1 MRIIAQPEEILSTV
15 FGYPA
20 FRHNQKAIIHH
31 LLEGK
36 DAVVLM
42 PTGGGKSLCYQI
54 PALCLAGPTL
64 VVSPLIAL
72 MKDQVNALR
81 LNGISASYL
90 NSSQTPAEQA
100 DTYQQVLQGKI
111 KLLYVSPE
119 KLVGEDGYLMQLLSQ
134 KQPALFAIDEAHCI
148 SSWGHDFRPEY
159 RALNQLKK
167 KFPHTPLIALTAT
180 ADAITRKDIVLQ
192 LELKDYQLFEQS
204 FNRSNIHYTVKP
216 KTELD
221 YALLTFLKKQEEE
234 SGIIYCFS
242 RQSTEK
248 LADELCEA
256 GFMAAAYH
264 AGLEKNIR
272 DERQE
277 KFLKDE
283 IRIMVATIAFGMGI
297 HKSNVRFVVHAD
309 LPKNLEGYYQET
321 GRAGRDGLPA
331 EVLLFYGTGD
341 VMKLKR
347 FAQIEDNP
355 EQTAILVKKLNQMA
369 QFCESNICR
378 RKLLL
383 NYFGESAPAYCG
395 NCDNCLHQRT
405 LKAYTIEAQKILSTV
420 YRLKESYGTNYII
433 DILRG
438 SNHAKIKS
446 AHQQLTVYGIGKDV
460 PKQEWQYIIQ
470 QMLQNGYIDSS
481 GTNYPILQLNEKSKA
496 VLFRQ
501 EPVMLPAP
509 LQVSTVY
516 EPTIYQS
523 LPYEKELLALLKK
536 TRSVLAKE
544 ENIPPYLIFS
554 DSTLLDL
561 CTYLPLTRED
571 IVRINGFGTYKTE
584 KYGNAF
590 LELIQTYSSQN
601 QLPSQ
606 MHQLPGKKLKK
617 STTATGSIRTKSDT
631 KQLSLQLFREGLD
644 VAAIAESRQL
654 SEATIE
660 QHLCHFLEIGEIS
673 IDKLVSESKQVL
685 IRGIANKVGKLR
697 LKLIKEGLPDT
708 ISYAEI
714 RFTLAAFSD

>member
-1 MRIIAQPEEILSTV
+1 MRITAQPEEILSSV

-20 FRHNQKAIIHH
+20 FRHQQEAIIYH

-36 DAVVLM
+36 DAMVLM
-42 PTGGGKSLCYQI
+42 PTGGGKSLCYQV
-54 PALCLAGPTL
+54 PALCLPGTTL

-72 MKDQVNALR
+72 MKDQVNALQ
-81 LNGISASYL
+81 LNGISAAAL
-90 NSSQTPAEQA
+90 NSSQSPAEQA
-100 DTYQQVLQGKI
+100 DTYQQLLQGKI

-134 KQPALFAIDEAHCI
+134 VQPSLFAIDEAHCI

-180 ADAITRKDIVLQ
+180 ADAITRKDIILQ
-192 LELKDYQLFEQS
+192 LALQDYRLFEHS
-204 FNRSNIHYTVKP
+204 FNRPNIQYTVRP
-216 KTELD
+216 KAELEHT
-221 YALLTFLKKQEEE
+221 LLTFLKQQEEE
-234 SGIIYCFS
+234 SGIIYCLS
-242 RQSTEK
+242 RQSTET
-248 LADELCEA
+248 LANELCEA
-256 GFMAAAYH
+256 GFLAAAYH

-331 EVLLFYGTGD
+331 EALLFYSTAD

-355 EQTAILVKKLNQMA
+355 DQTAILVKKLNQMA
-369 QFCESNICR
+369 QFCDSSMCR
-378 RKLLL
+378 RKYLL

-405 LKAYTIEAQKILSTV
+405 RKDYTIEAQKILSTI
-420 YRLKESYGTNYII
+420 YRIKESYGTNYII

-438 SNHAKIKS
+438 SNNAKIKT
-446 AHQQLTVYGIGKDV
+446 AHQSLSVFGIGKAIS
-460 PKQEWQYIIQ
+460 KQEWQYIMQ
-470 QMLQNGYIDSS
+470 QMLLEGYMDSS
-481 GTNYPILQLNEKSKA
+481 GTNYPTLQLNEKSKG

-501 EPVMLPAP
+501 EPVLLAAT
-509 LQVSTVY
+509 LQETIVY

-523 LPYEKELLALLKK
+523 LPYEKELLASLKNI
-536 TRSVLAKE
+536 RNVLARA

-561 CTYLPLTRED
+561 CTYLPLKKED
-571 IVRINGFGTYKTE
+571 ISKINGFGTYKTE
-584 KYGNAF
+584 KYGQAF
-590 LELIQTYSSQN
+590 LELIQAHCSQN
-601 QLPSQ
+601 QLRSQ
-606 MHQLPGKKLKK
+606 MHQLPVKKIKK
-617 STTATGSIRTKSDT
+617 TTAASSNLRTKSDT

-644 VAAIAESRQL
+644 VASIAESRQL
-654 SEATIE
+654 AEATIE
-660 QHLCHFLEIGEIS
+660 QHLCYYVETGDIS
-673 IDKLVSESKQVL
+673 VDRLVAEHKQTL
-685 IRGIANKVGKLR
+685 IREMAGKFGRLR
-697 LKLIKEGLPDT
+697 LKLIKEALPDT

-714 RFTLAAFSD
+714 RYTLAAFSD

>member
-1 MRIIAQPEEILSTV
+1 
-15 FGYPA
+15 
-20 FRHNQKAIIHH
+20 
-31 LLEGK
+31 
-36 DAVVLM
+36 
-42 PTGGGKSLCYQI
+42 
-54 PALCLAGPTL
+54 
-64 VVSPLIAL
+64 
-72 MKDQVNALR
+72 ALR

>member
-1 MRIIAQPEEILSTV
+1 MRIIAQPEKILSNV

-20 FRHNQKAIIHH
+20 FRHQQEAIIQH
-31 LLEGK
+31 LLAGK

-42 PTGGGKSLCYQI
+42 PTGGGKSLCYQV
-54 PALCLAGPTL
+54 PALCIAGTTL

-72 MKDQVNALR
+72 MKDQVNALQ
-81 LNGISASYL
+81 LNGIAAAYL
-90 NSSQTPAEQA
+90 NSSQSSEEQA
-100 DTYQQVLQGKI
+100 DIYQQLLQGNI

-134 KQPALFAIDEAHCI
+134 VQPALFAIDEAHCI

-180 ADAITRKDIVLQ
+180 ADAITRKDITLQ
-192 LELKDYQLFEQS
+192 LELQDYRLFEHS
-204 FNRSNIHYTVKP
+204 FNRPNIQYIVKP
-216 KTELD
+216 KAELD
-221 YALLTFLKKQEEE
+221 NALLTFLNQQEDE
-234 SGIIYCFS
+234 SGIIYCLS
-242 RQSTEK
+242 RQSTET
-248 LADELCEA
+248 LANELCEA

-283 IRIMVATIAFGMGI
+283 IRIIVATIAFGMGI

-331 EVLLFYGTGD
+331 TALLFYGTAD

-369 QFCESNICR
+369 QFCESSTCR

-405 LKAYTIEAQKILSTV
+405 LKSYTIEAQKILSTI
-420 YRLKESYGTNYII
+420 YRLKENYGANYII

-438 SNHAKIKS
+438 SNNAKIKTT
-446 AHQQLTVYGIGKDV
+446 HQQLSVYGIGKDV

-470 QMLQNGYIDSS
+470 QMLQSGLIDAS
-481 GTNYPILQLNEKSKA
+481 GTNYPVLQLNEKSRG
-496 VLFRQ
+496 VLFRE

-509 LQVSTVY
+509 LQASTVY

-523 LPYEKELLALLKK
+523 LPYEKALLASLKH
-536 TRSVLAKE
+536 TRIVLARA

-571 IVRINGFGTYKTE
+571 IVKINGFGTYKTE

-590 LELIQTYSSQN
+590 LELIQAYCSRN

-606 MHQLPGKKLKK
+606 MHQLPGKKIKK
-617 STTATGSIRTKSDT
+617 SSTATGTLRTKSDT
-631 KQLSLQLFREGLD
+631 KQLSLQLFREGLNI
-644 VAAIAESRQL
+644 AAIAESRQL

-660 QHLCHFLEIGEIS
+660 QHLCYFIETGEIS
-673 IDKLVSESKQVL
+673 IEKLVTESKQAL
-685 IRGIANKVGKLR
+685 IRATAEKVGRLR
-697 LKLIKEGLPDT
+697 LKQIKEALPES

-714 RFTLAAFSD
+714 RYTLAAFSD

>member
-119 KLVGEDGYLMQLLSQ
+119 KLVGEDGYMMQLLSQ
-134 KQPALFAIDEAHCI
+134 IQPALFAIDEAHCI

-180 ADAITRKDIVLQ
+180 ADAITKKDIVLQ

-331 EVLLFYGTGD
+331 EALLFYGTGD

-383 NYFGESAPAYCG
+383 NYFGESAPTYCG

-446 AHQQLTVYGIGKDV
+446 THQQLTVFGIGKDV
-460 PKQEWQYIIQ
+460 PKPEWQYIIQ
-470 QMLQNGYIDSS
+470 QMLQSGYIDSS

-590 LELIQTYSSQN
+590 LELIQTYCSRN

-685 IRGIANKVGKLR
+685 IRAIAEKVGKLR

>member
-1 MRIIAQPEEILSTV
+1 MRIIAQPEKILSNV

-20 FRHNQKAIIHH
+20 FRHQQDAIIQH
-31 LLEGK
+31 LLAGK

-42 PTGGGKSLCYQI
+42 PTGGGKSLCYQV
-54 PALCLAGPTL
+54 PALCLAGTTL

-72 MKDQVNALR
+72 MKDQVNALQ
-81 LNGISASYL
+81 LNGIAADYL
-90 NSSQTPAEQA
+90 NSSQSPAEQA
-100 DTYQQVLQGKI
+100 DIYQQLLQGNI

-134 KQPALFAIDEAHCI
+134 VQPALFAIDEAHCI

-180 ADAITRKDIVLQ
+180 ADAITRKDIILQ
-192 LELKDYQLFEQS
+192 LELQDYRLFEHS
-204 FNRSNIHYTVKP
+204 FNRPNIQYTVKP
-216 KTELD
+216 KAEIA
-221 YALLTFLKKQEEE
+221 YALLNFLKQQEEE

-248 LADELCEA
+248 LATELCEA

-283 IRIMVATIAFGMGI
+283 IRIIVATIAFGMGI

-331 EVLLFYGTGD
+331 TALLFYGTGD

-369 QFCESNICR
+369 QFCESSVCR

-405 LKAYTIEAQKILSTV
+405 LKVYTIEAQKILSTI

-438 SNHAKIKS
+438 SNNAKIKT
-446 AHQQLTVYGIGKDV
+446 AHQQLSVYGIGKDV

-470 QMLQNGYIDSS
+470 QMLQSGLIDAS
-481 GTNYPILQLNEKSKA
+481 GTNYPVLQLNEKSKG

-509 LQVSTVY
+509 LQASTVY

-523 LPYEKELLALLKK
+523 LPYEKALLASLKA
-536 TRSVLAKE
+536 TRSVLARA
-544 ENIPPYLIFS
+544 ENIAPYLIFS

-561 CTYLPLTRED
+561 CTYLPLTRDD
-571 IVRINGFGTYKTE
+571 IGRINGFGTYKTE
-584 KYGNAF
+584 KYGNTF
-590 LELIQTYSSQN
+590 LELIQAYCSRN
-601 QLPSQ
+601 QLASQ
-606 MHQLPGKKLKK
+606 MHQLTGKKIKK
-617 STTATGSIRTKSDT
+617 PSTTTGTLRTKSDT

-644 VAAIAESRQL
+644 IAAIAESRQL

-660 QHLCHFLEIGEIS
+660 QHLCYFIETGEIS
-673 IDKLVSESKQVL
+673 IEKLVTESKQAL
-685 IRGIANKVGKLR
+685 IRATAEKVGRLR
-697 LKLIKEGLPDT
+697 LKQIKEALPDS

-714 RFTLAAFSD
+714 RYTLAAFSD

>member
-1 MRIIAQPEEILSTV
+1 MQIIAQPEEILSSV

-20 FRHNQKAIIHH
+20 FRHHQEAIIQH

-54 PALCLAGPTL
+54 PALCLAGTTL

-72 MKDQVNALR
+72 MKDQVNALQ
-81 LNGISASYL
+81 LNGIPAAFL
-90 NSSQTPAEQA
+90 NSSQSPAEQA
-100 DTYQQVLQGKI
+100 DTYQQLLQGKL

-119 KLVGEDGYLMQLLSQ
+119 KLVGEDGYLMQLLTQ
-134 KQPALFAIDEAHCI
+134 VQPALFAIDEAHCI

-167 KFPHTPLIALTAT
+167 RFPNTPLIALTAT
-180 ADAITRKDIVLQ
+180 ADAITRKDMVAQ
-192 LELKDYQLFEQS
+192 LELQDYRLFEHS
-204 FNRSNIHYTVKP
+204 FNRPNIHYGVKP
-216 KTELD
+216 KAELD
-221 YALLTFLKKQEEE
+221 YALLTFLKQQEEE
-234 SGIIYCFS
+234 SGIIYCLS
-242 RQSTEK
+242 RQSTET
-248 LADELCEA
+248 LANELCEA
-256 GFMAAAYH
+256 GFLAAAYH

-283 IRIMVATIAFGMGI
+283 IRIIVATIAFGMGI

-331 EVLLFYGTGD
+331 EALLFFGTGD

-369 QFCESNICR
+369 QFCETSVCR
-378 RKLLL
+378 RKFLL

-395 NCDNCLHQRT
+395 NCDNCLHQRA
-405 LKAYTIEAQKILSTV
+405 LKAYTIEAQKVLSTI
-420 YRLKESYGTNYII
+420 YRLKESYGINYII
-433 DILRG
+433 DILRA
-438 SNHAKIKS
+438 SHNAKIKT
-446 AHQQLTVYGIGKDV
+446 AHQQLSVFGIGKDV
-460 PKQEWQYIIQ
+460 PKQEWQYIMQ
-470 QMLQNGYIDSS
+470 QMLQGGYMDST
-481 GTNYPILQLNEKSKA
+481 GTNYPVLQLNEKSKG
-496 VLFRQ
+496 VLFRG
-501 EPVMLPAP
+501 ETVLLPAP
-509 LQVSTVY
+509 LQESTVY

-523 LPYEKELLALLKK
+523 LPYEKELLASLKRI
-536 TRSVLAKE
+536 RSILARE

-561 CTYLPLTRED
+561 CTYLPLTKDD
-571 IVRINGFGTYKTE
+571 ISRMNGFGTYKTE
-584 KYGNAF
+584 KYGYAF
-590 LELIQTYSSQN
+590 LELIQAYCSRN
-601 QLPSQ
+601 QLQSQ
-606 MHQLPGKKLKK
+606 MHQLSGKKIKK
-617 STTATGSIRTKSDT
+617 PVTTTGMLRTKSDT

-644 VAAIAESRQL
+644 ITAIAESRQL

-660 QHLCHFLEIGEIS
+660 QHLCFFVEKGEIS
-673 IDKLVSESKQVL
+673 IEKLVSESNQEL
-685 IRGIANKVGKLR
+685 IRTMATKVGRLR
-697 LKLIKEGLPDT
+697 LKLIKEALPDS

-714 RFTLAAFSD
+714 RYTLAAFSD